1 MSYTVQF
8 AQNEQTIRIR
18 NTTNYIYYD
27 IMMMNIIDQYKMVV
41 KEIKTCICH
50 TNH

>member
-27 IMMMNIIDQYKMVV
+27 IMMMII
-41 KEIKTCICH
+41 IH
-50 TNH
+50 